1 MIRVGG
7 REGSKVGGGG
17 RRGAVTRAAGG
28 GETKCRLEVGGTTRQ
43 KAAVWIM
50 GIGLA
55 LDTWGSD
62 YGSAGA
68 SAGVWGRCYASRL
81 LLHLSRVNA
90 KA

>member
-1 MIRVGG
+1 MWEGG
-7 REGSKVGGGG
+7 RGQKWDGGGG
-17 RRGAVTRAAGG
+17 GGAVTRAAGG
-28 GETKCRLEVGGTTRQ
+28 GETKCGLEVGGTTRQ